1 MTKTRAASIGGLVL
15 LCGAVA
21 MELLGRDGAVLLGPG
36 LVLLAGAGAGAAVK
50 ARRRP

>member
-21 MELLGRDGAVLLGPG
+21 MELLGRDGAALIAPG
-36 LVLLAGAGAGAAVK
+36 LLLLVGAGAGATVK
-50 ARRRP
+50 RRRR